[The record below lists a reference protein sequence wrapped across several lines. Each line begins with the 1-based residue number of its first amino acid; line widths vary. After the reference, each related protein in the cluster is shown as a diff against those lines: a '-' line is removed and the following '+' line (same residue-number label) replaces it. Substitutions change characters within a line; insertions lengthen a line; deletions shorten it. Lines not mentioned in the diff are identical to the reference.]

1 MDAGAADR
9 LCVLCRL
16 KRQRSGDLGFVVAL
30 IVTGCSTKDDPRC
43 AQVAESSKMAGIAV
57 IEERYEGEQLESL
70 KAQIEAQTDK
80 VEKECQ
86 EMLANDD
93 SGLWDRWADCMVA
106 ATTPE
111 EVKEC
116 KNVK

>member
-1 MDAGAADR
+1 MSIR
-9 LCVLCRL
+9 SRESCRSWTMSDFFL
-16 KRQRSGDLGFVVAL
+16 SGILGFAVAL
-30 IVTGCSTKDDPRC
+30 IVAGCNTKDDPRC
-43 AQVAESSKMAGIAV
+43 AQVAESSKMAGIAA

-80 VEKECQ
+80 VVKECQ
-86 EMLANDD
+86 EMLADDD

-116 KNVK
+116 KNVE